1 MRMKGDVATIDCG
14 GDIVLRHKVEIR
26 FPNRSG
32 TELFL
37 NMSILDLP

>member
-1 MRMKGDVATIDCG
+1 MNMKGDVATIDCG
-14 GDIVLRHKVEIR
+14 GEFVLRHNIEIR
-26 FPNRSG
+26 SPNRTG